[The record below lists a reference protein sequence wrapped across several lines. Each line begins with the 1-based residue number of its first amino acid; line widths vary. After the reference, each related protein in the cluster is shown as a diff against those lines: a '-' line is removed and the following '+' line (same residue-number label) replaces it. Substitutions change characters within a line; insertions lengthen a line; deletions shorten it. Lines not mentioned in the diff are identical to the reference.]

1 MEDIVRLSHLIDAP
15 APTACPGC
23 GHLLFFRLIRE
34 VLDELNLTEKAIHAN
49 GIDIFTI
56 GVGDTRGTPILI
68 DGVAMKDD
76 EDKIVTT
83 RLDEKILGDIA
94 AAGGGAYLHAT
105 DRDFGLESVV
115 SALKELKTSAYD
127 ALVFDDYEEH
137 YSYFYWAAF
146 ALLVLGLLPGERR
159 PKRRLFR

>member
-1 MEDIVRLSHLIDAP
+1 MKKYNVGL
-15 APTACPGC
+15 
-23 GHLLFFRLIRE
+23 
-34 VLDELNLTEKAIHAN
+34 V
-49 GIDIFTI
+49 
-56 GVGDTRGTPILI
+56 GVGAVGSEMIKVLKERKFPLNGE
-68 DGVAMKDD
+68 VKVFASR
-76 EDKIVTT
+76 E
-83 RLDEKILGDIA
+83 RDEKILGDIA

-115 SALKELKTSAYD
+115 KALKELKTTAYD

-137 YSYFYWAAF
+137 YIYFYWAAL